1 MSRREISNDVCSWKE
16 PMPDGPTSPHHNNLS
31 IYPADRK
38 QVCQPPL
45 ELKFSSVFLLYLFS
59 DSIYSHTMHRVISLL
74 LTPALIAMPVTAHAY
89 IGPGAGFAL
98 VSSFFILIIAA
109 ILALFSIMTL
119 PIRATYLLFKRR
131 HISKHIKAKRVIII
145 GFDGLDPLL
154 CQRFIDEGKLP
165 NLASLATSGTFKPL
179 ATTTPS
185 ISPVAWSTFATGVNP
200 GKHNIFDF
208 FTRNPKNYQP
218 VLSSALISSSKRRK
232 RLGPFSFTVPKTT
245 VSLLRKSTSFWK
257 ILGESKIFSTILR
270 VPITFPPEKFY
281 GACLSAMCAP
291 DLRGTQGS
299 FTLLTS
305 HPKGEVP
312 QKGTV
317 IHFTVSEKRFTT
329 EIPGPDLPTDG
340 KSHPVNLAVEGI
352 IDQTEGTVTLVLGD
366 EKLELR
372 QGVYSPWTPLCFKA
386 GRKTI
391 HGIARFLVTA
401 ISPQLQI
408 YITPINIDP
417 KLPSLPI
424 SHPFY
429 YSICLAKQ
437 HGPFATL
444 GLSEDTWALNEN
456 IIDETAFL
464 TQTYDIC
471 QERETAFLDCLTKT
485 HDGLLT
491 NVFDTTDRIQ
501 HMFFRY
507 LDQDHPANLGKD
519 MTLHQNAIREAYE
532 RSDRLVGKVVS
543 TISDKDLLLI
553 ISDHGFKTF
562 KWGVNLNT
570 WLWQEGYLVLKEG
583 TAPGAEWFADVDWT
597 KTRAFAF
604 GLAGIFINTQ
614 GREKQGIVRQGAEKQ
629 TLLLELKNRLEG
641 LIDPIRTAR
650 PIRRALLASQELSG
664 PYTKDAPDIFPGYDE
679 GYRASWNSAIGKIS
693 DQIIEPNRKCWSGD
707 HCLDRDLVPG
717 VIFSNWL
724 IEEDNPALVDM
735 APTIL
740 NIFGIQKPK
749 FQDGRV
755 LTLNKPSD
763 GLPKSRPEA

>member
-1 MSRREISNDVCSWKE
+1 MSRVLFFFII
-16 PMPDGPTSPHHNNLS
+16 T
-31 IYPADRK
+31 A
-38 QVCQPPL
+38 
-45 ELKFSSVFLLYLFS
+45 LL
-59 DSIYSHTMHRVISLL
+59 VI
-74 LTPALIAMPVTAHAY
+74 PGTAQAY

-109 ILALFSIMTL
+109 ILGLFSIMTL
-119 PIRATYLLFKRR
+119 PIRATYLFFKRR
-131 HISKHIKAKRVIII
+131 HIAKHIRAKRVIVI
-145 GFDGLDPLL
+145 GFDGLDPIL
-154 CQRFIDEGKLP
+154 CKRFMDQGSLP
-165 NLASLATSGTFKPL
+165 NLTNLASSGTFKPL

-200 GKHNIFDF
+200 GKHSIFDF

-218 VLSSALISSSKRRK
+218 ILSSALISSAKKRK
-232 RLGPFSFTVPKTT
+232 KFGPFSLFIPRTT

-257 ILGESKIFSTILR
+257 ILGENKIFSTILR

-281 GACLSAMCAP
+281 GACLSAMCTP

-299 FTLLTS
+299 FTLLTAQ
-305 HPKGEVP
+305 PKGEGA

-317 IHFTVSEKRFTT
+317 IHFTVNDKHLFTT
-329 EIPGPDLPTDG
+329 EISGPNLPKDG
-340 KSHPVNLAVEGI
+340 KNQPISLAVEGM
-352 IDQTEGTVTLVLGD
+352 IDPKKEIVTLTIGNENLT
-366 EKLELR
+366 LR
-372 QGVYSPWTPLCFKA
+372 QGIYSPWTPLRFTA

-391 HGIARFLVTA
+391 HGIARFLVTT
-401 ISPQLQI
+401 ITPHLQI

-417 KLPSLPI
+417 EHPNLPI

-429 YSICLAKQ
+429 FSICLAKQ
-437 HGPFATL
+437 HGSFATL
-444 GLSEDTWALNEN
+444 GLAEDTWALNED
-456 IIDETAFL
+456 IIDETSFL

-471 QERETAFLDCLTKT
+471 QERETAFLDSLTKT

-507 LDQDHPANLGKD
+507 LDTDHPANLGKD
-519 MTLHQNAIREAYE
+519 MTLHQNAIKEVYE
-532 RSDRLVGKVVS
+532 RSDQLVGKVLS
-543 TISDKDLLLI
+543 SISDQDLLLI
-553 ISDHGFKTF
+553 ISDHGFKSF

-570 WLWQEGYLVLKEG
+570 WLWQEGYLILKDG
-583 TAPGAEWFADVDWT
+583 AKPGAEWFADVDWT

-614 GREKQGIVRQGAEKQ
+614 GRERHGIVRPGAEKK
-629 TLLLELKNRLEG
+629 TLLLELKQKLEG
-641 LIDPIRTAR
+641 IVDPTRDAK

-664 PYTKDAPDIFPGYDE
+664 PYTNDAPDIFPGYDN
-679 GYRASWNSAIGKIS
+679 GYRASWNSAIGMIS
-693 DQIIEPNRKCWSGD
+693 DQVIEPNRKRWSGD

-724 IEEDNPALVDM
+724 IADDDPALMDL

-740 NIFGIQKPK
+740 SIFGIQKPT
-749 FQDGRV
+749 FHDGRV
-755 LTLNKPSD
+755 LTLNKPSHA
-763 GLPKSRPEA
+763 LLKKRSEA

>member
-1 MSRREISNDVCSWKE
+1 
-16 PMPDGPTSPHHNNLS
+16 
-31 IYPADRK
+31 
-38 QVCQPPL
+38 
-45 ELKFSSVFLLYLFS
+45 
-59 DSIYSHTMHRVISLL
+59 MHFVTYSLL
-74 LTPALIAMPVTAHAY
+74 MIVLVAMPATAQAY

-109 ILALFSIMTL
+109 ILALFSILTL
-119 PIRATYLLFKRR
+119 PVRATYLFFKRR
-131 HISKHIKAKRVIII
+131 HIAKYIKAKRVIVI

-154 CQRFIDEGKLP
+154 CQRFMNEGKLP
-165 NLASLATSGTFKPL
+165 NLARLAATGTFKPL

-208 FTRNPKNYQP
+208 FTRNLKTYQP
-218 VLSSALISSSKRRK
+218 VLSSALISSAKK
-232 RLGPFSFTVPKTT
+232 QKKIGPFTFSTPKTT

-299 FTLLTS
+299 FTLLTGL
-305 HPKGEVP
+305 PKGEGP

-317 IHFTVSEKRFTT
+317 IHFLVHDNRFTT
-329 EIPGPDLPTDG
+329 EIPGPEFPVDG
-340 KSHPVNLAVEGI
+340 KNQPLTLSL
-352 IDQTEGTVTLVLGD
+352 QGTINHKDESVTLIAG
-366 EKLELR
+366 EETITLR
-372 QGVYSPWTPLCFKA
+372 QGHYSPWTSLRFKA

-391 HGIARFLVTA
+391 HGIARFLLTTLA
-401 ISPQLQI
+401 PQPQI
-408 YITPINIDP
+408 YVTPINIDP
-417 KLPSLPI
+417 EHPSLPI

-429 YSICLAKQ
+429 YSICLAKL

-444 GLSEDTWALNEN
+444 GLAEDTWALNED

-464 TQTYDIC
+464 TQAYDIC
-471 QERETAFLDCLTKT
+471 HERETAFLDSLSKT

-507 LDQDHPANLGKD
+507 LDPDHPANLGKE
-519 MTLHQNAIREAYE
+519 MTLHQNAILDVYE
-532 RSDRLVGKVVS
+532 RSDRLAGQVLN
-543 TISDKDLLLI
+543 TITPQDLLLV
-553 ISDHGFKTF
+553 ISDHGFKAF

-570 WLWQEGYLVLKEG
+570 WLWQEGYLVLKDG
-583 TAPGAEWFADVDWT
+583 AAPGSEWFADVDWS
-597 KTRAFAF
+597 KTRAYAF
-604 GLAGIFINTQ
+604 GLAGIFINTH
-614 GREKQGIVRQGAEKQ
+614 GRERMGLVRPGAEKQ
-629 TLLLELKNRLEG
+629 ALLIELQERLEG
-641 LIDPIRTAR
+641 IVDQAR
-650 PIRRALLASQELSG
+650 GSKPIRRAMLASRDLSG
-664 PYTKDAPDIFPGYDE
+664 PYVKDAPDIFPGYEE

-693 DQIIEPNRKCWSGD
+693 EQVIEPNRKRWSGD

-717 VIFSNWL
+717 VLFSNWRVDD
-724 IEEDNPALVDM
+724 EAPALMDL

-740 NIFGIQKPK
+740 NIFGVPKPK
-749 FQDGRV
+749 FQDGKV
-755 LTLNKPSD
+755 LSINKP
-763 GLPKSRPEA
+763 A